1 MESEHRGELVPKQD
15 STLHAEG
22 RRIESQ
28 CGRRSFFTIEVCI
41 VTNLKITKIYV
52 GIQNNKYM
60 GIQIKYSNYRTHTA
74 VWKFVLKYVLPL
86 VFRSMTSI
94 EVS

>member
-1 MESEHRGELVPKQD
+1 MLKVDGSNPSADADFFYDRG
-15 STLHAEG
+15 
-22 RRIESQ
+22 
-28 CGRRSFFTIEVCI
+28 I
-41 VTNLKITKIYV
+41 VINLKITKIYV

-60 GIQIKYSNYRTHTA
+60 GIQIKFSNYRTHTA
-74 VWKFVLKYVLPL
+74 VWKFVLKYALPL